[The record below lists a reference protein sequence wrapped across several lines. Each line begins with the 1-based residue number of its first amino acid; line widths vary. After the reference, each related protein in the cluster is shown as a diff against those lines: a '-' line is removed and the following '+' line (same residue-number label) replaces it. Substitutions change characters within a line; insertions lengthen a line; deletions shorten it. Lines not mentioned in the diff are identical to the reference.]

1 MEAQEAEQ
9 LSLEN
14 QRRRALGLEELDEW
28 MDARTDEPDN
38 TEEADSTEDDATA
51 VDRAYVLE
59 SAEIL
64 LDYAHLQ
71 DSQRLAAKR

>member
-14 QRRRALGLEELDEW
+14 QRRRALGLEPLDEW
-28 MDARTDEPDN
+28 IDARESAEASSAEDAPESDDASAEDDEP
-38 TEEADSTEDDATA
+38 
-51 VDRAYVLE
+51 VDRAQVVE
-59 SAEIL
+59 AAEIL

-71 DSQRLAAKR
+71 DAA